1 MQQLQ
6 DLDRS
11 NNTTSQQLTIRP
23 ESADAIAPSSAI
35 QEVSDGIWRI
45 GTVTVDVNKHE
56 VIMNGE
62 INVIS
67 QETILEFFAVGKLG
81 KTHESLIM
89 LDAEPMHI
97 QTRAASSEPKSGH
110 EPCCGG

>member
-1 MQQLQ
+1 MVCYQ
-6 DLDRS
+6 
-11 NNTTSQQLTIRP
+11 
-23 ESADAIAPSSAI
+23 
-35 QEVSDGIWRI
+35 I
-45 GTVTVDVNKHE
+45 GTVTVDVKNHE

-97 QTRAASSEPKSGH
+97 QLALLRLNLNPGMNLTVEGDPHLPKGDPVELWVEWKRGEQIVRVS
-110 EPCCGG
+110 CRRDWCGIR